1 MVQRLSLCLSALLLA
16 GIGYGA
22 FSPASADEMVR
33 SSSSSSST
41 ETVADTKGHSFKYSE
56 RLKNWAEQIDM
67 GTTKGWLSAD
77 DATKFKARLEDLR
90 KLNDSVSSKGYQ
102 KADLDDMEKQFTQFN
117 IDLSHASATPAKA
130 AAPAK
135 KTGK

>member
-33 SSSSSSST
+33 SSSSST
-41 ETVADTKGHSFKYSE
+41 ETVADTKAYSFKYSE
-56 RLKNWAEQIDM
+56 RLKNWAEQIDI

-77 DATKFKARLEDLR
+77 DATKMKARLEELR

-102 KADLDDMEKQFTQFN
+102 RADLDDMEKRFTQFN

-130 AAPAK
+130 AAPANK
-135 KTGK
+135 AGKH